1 MSNSAG
7 TSNRG
12 KKDRRRAARMPVE
25 AQGHI
30 LPCPASSRTTPTP
43 VLVRDVSATGVG
55 ITHDTPLPV
64 GAKFVVKQESFPP
77 DQPRLYTVVRA
88 ASMPDGNFS
97 IGLFAG
103 QLGGG
108 GARAAAHHTTRGH
121 RHGVFAMVACVVIVV
136 AAAALFLYKT
146 AF

>member
-1 MSNSAG
+1 MSNPG
-7 TSNRG
+7 GISNRG
-12 KKDRRRAARMPVE
+12 KERRRARRVSVE
-25 AQGHI
+25 AKGHI

-64 GAKFVVKQESFPP
+64 GAKFVVKQESFHP

-97 IGLFAG
+97 IGLYAG
-103 QLGGG
+103 QLGGARPAES
-108 GARAAAHHTTRGH
+108 GASGAGIL
-121 RHGVFAMVACVVIVV
+121 AMVAGAVVVV
-136 AAAALFLYKT
+136 AAAAFFLYKA